1 MKYTSNLMLSKVIFS
16 SDGKDYDRPNNR
28 PSTNR
33 HNEAVTLQI
42 LDDIYMNFKTV
53 LPSMFGGEVRQNDY
67 ATNIMQSFQTPH

>member
-33 HNEAVTLQI
+33 HNEAVTLPI
-42 LDDIYMNFKTV
+42 LDDIHIHEF
-53 LPSMFGGEVRQNDY
+53 QN
-67 ATNIMQSFQTPH
+67 SFAKYVWRRGAPK